1 MGEWGKNLLSISEGF
16 GTGSLYLQVNCESK
30 GKMPNIK
37 KEIEEKFGSRLR
49 TRVNGILVED
59 NRILMVKHYMGEG
72 KYFWNVPGGGMKYG
86 SSAPENLRREFQ
98 EETGLDISVDEYL
111 FVHEFL
117 HPPLHAIELYFEV
130 KKIGGKMVKGTDPEL
145 DKQHQVIA
153 DLCFLSVEEIQKIR
167 NEEKHAMFWGIK
179 SVNDVGI
186 WKGYFNFGNKCI
198 N

>member
-1 MGEWGKNLLSISEGF
+1 
-16 GTGSLYLQVNCESK
+16 
-30 GKMPNIK
+30 MPNIK

-49 TRVNGILVED
+49 TRVNGILIED
-59 NRILMVKHYMGEG
+59 NRILMVNHYMGEG

-86 SSAPENLRREFQ
+86 SSAAENLTREFQ
-98 EETGLDISVDEYL
+98 EETGLEISVSDYL

-117 HPPLHAIELYFEV
+117 HPPLHAIELYFKV
-130 KKIGGKMVKGTDPEL
+130 KKIGGTMAKGSDPEL
-145 DKQHQVIA
+145 DQQHQIIA

>member
-1 MGEWGKNLLSISEGF
+1 
-16 GTGSLYLQVNCESK
+16 
-30 GKMPNIK
+30 MPNIK

-49 TRVNGILVED
+49 TRVNGILIED
-59 NRILMVKHYMGEG
+59 DRILMVNHYMGDG

-86 SSAPENLRREFQ
+86 SSAPANLKREFL
-98 EETGLDISVDEYL
+98 EETGLEISVDEYL

-117 HPPLHAIELYFEV
+117 HPPLHAIELFFNV
-130 KKIGGKMVKGTDPEL
+130 TKTGGLMAKGTDPEM
-145 DKQHQVIA
+145 DTQHQVIA
-153 DLCFLSVEEIQKIR
+153 DLCFLSVEEIQQIS
-167 NEEKHAMFWGIK
+167 NDEKHALFWGIK